1 MDNRQIQKLDLK
13 KIDFGTVKHQL
24 LGQGAVRKQTV
35 HEFAPQP

>member
-24 LGQGAVRKQTV
+24 LDQGAIRKQAIQ
-35 HEFAPQP
+35 EFAPKP